1 MDTNSASEEASNPRQ
16 TDGSLMSNSKGRV
29 DEPEAPKSKLE
40 VVEGNTQRAW
50 DAVVMAEARGKCAN
64 CGSEDRLRPRM
75 VVPEVAGGKLIPSNG
90 IVLCRTCELAMDSA
104 GRYVEPGQM
113 KRPVNFWVSK
123 KLYDRLQNESEKTS
137 FKSMAGLVRFLMTKY
152 VSDPDRFDDLAQY
165 QDVGTDVKVNVWV
178 ESGIYG
184 RFKELVDRRG
194 STVTDALKGLIGMFE
209 NEASALFGR
218 E

>member
-1 MDTNSASEEASNPRQ
+1 MDTNSANEEASKPRH
-16 TDGSLMSNSKGRV
+16 TDGSLTMTKGRA
-29 DEPEAPKSKLE
+29 EETEAPKSELE
-40 VVEGNTQRAW
+40 VVRGDTQRAW
-50 DAVVMAEARGKCAN
+50 ESVVLAEARGKCAN
-64 CGSEDRLRPRM
+64 CGSEDRLRARM
-75 VVPEVAGGKLIPSNG
+75 VVPDVAGGKLTPSNG

-104 GRYVEPGQM
+104 SRYVEPGQM

-123 KLYDRLQNESEKTS
+123 KLYDRLHDESEKTS

-178 ESGIYG
+178 ESGIYS

-209 NEASALFGR
+209 NEASALFER

>member
-1 MDTNSASEEASNPRQ
+1 MDLQ
-16 TDGSLMSNSKGRV
+16 TDGSLMSNSKGRAD
-29 DEPEAPKSKLE
+29 DELEVKGKLE
-40 VVEGNTQRAW
+40 IVKGDDRRSSWESVVLSEG
-50 DAVVMAEARGKCAN
+50 RGKCAN
-64 CGSEDRLRPRM
+64 CGSEDRLRARM
-75 VVPEVAGGKLIPSNG
+75 IVPEVAGGKLIPSNG
-90 IVLCRTCELAMDSA
+90 IVLCRTCELAMDTAS
-104 GRYVEPGQM
+104 RYVEPSQK

-123 KLYDRLQNESEKTS
+123 KLYDRLHNESEKTS

-152 VSDPDRFDDLAQY
+152 VSDPDRFDDLGNY
-165 QDVGTDVKVNVWV
+165 QDSGTDVKVNVWV
-178 ESGIYG
+178 ESDIYE